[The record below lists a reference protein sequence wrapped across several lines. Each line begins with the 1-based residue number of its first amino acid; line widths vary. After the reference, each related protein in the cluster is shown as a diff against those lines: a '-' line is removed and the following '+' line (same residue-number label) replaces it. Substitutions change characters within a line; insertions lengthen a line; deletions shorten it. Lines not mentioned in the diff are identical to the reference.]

1 MTLALYAVLG
11 LAVAWAIVHFA
22 SGLQAVRIR
31 NIPSRGR
38 TTLRLSSLTRE
49 NFSDGVLMPREA
61 PRPLHLTT
69 NITSERMS
77 PIDRVSQ
84 TQLAA
89 LITYL
94 YDKACAL
101 CRVIYHSHRAAN
113 HFFYEADED
122 IPLDERIP

>member
-1 MTLALYAVLG
+1 
-11 LAVAWAIVHFA
+11 
-22 SGLQAVRIR
+22 
-31 NIPSRGR
+31 
-38 TTLRLSSLTRE
+38 
-49 NFSDGVLMPREA
+49 MPREA

-77 PIDRVSQ
+77 PVDRVSQ

-94 YDKACAL
+94 YDKPCAL
-101 CRVIYHSHRAAN
+101 WRVIYHSHRAAN

-122 IPLDERIP
+122 IPL

>member
-1 MTLALYAVLG
+1 
-11 LAVAWAIVHFA
+11 
-22 SGLQAVRIR
+22 
-31 NIPSRGR
+31 
-38 TTLRLSSLTRE
+38 
-49 NFSDGVLMPREA
+49 MPREA
-61 PRPLHLTT
+61 PRPLHMTT

-77 PIDRVSQ
+77 PVDPVSQ

-94 YDKACAL
+94 YDKPCAL